1 MKTKLTVEALA
12 LVGMAAGLAVTSGC
26 RTTYS
31 ENADLSLQPMPA
43 ALDPEPVGNVTYPN
57 AETEKA
63 KPYWQQHP
71 EAVAALDKRPA
82 APVASSA
89 AAKVGAGYTTYIVKS
104 GESLSKIAVA
114 HGFRTADV
122 LAVNPGLNPN
132 KIRAGQTIVLP
143 GASYAKPAS
152 SQTKAAPAK
161 VSAAG
166 GTYVVQ
172 KGDILGRIANK
183 HGVKVADLK
192 KANGLASDK
201 IVVGQKLVI
210 PGAKAAQPKTDVKVQ
225 PPKVPAQ
232 QQKAASK
239 PAAQSASSADQ
250 PKPDVKSVPSPDIK
264 PNLPEVPPPA
274 IVPPPPAP
282 VPPPPP
288 PPPAPASASAKG
300 TPYTVQDG
308 EDLLDIAVKWGVS
321 IAALKDLNK
330 LSSDKVESGQVLMI
344 PAPSAD

>member
-31 ENADLSLQPMPA
+31 DSADLSLTPMPA
-43 ALDPEPVGNVTYPN
+43 SLEPEPVGNVTYPK
-57 AETEKA
+57 AEAEKA

-71 EAVAALDKRPA
+71 DAVAALDKAPA
-82 APVASSA
+82 VSA
-89 AAKVGAGYTTYIVKS
+89 AAAKAGAGYSTYVVKP
-104 GESLSKIAVA
+104 GDSLSKIAVA

-122 LAVNPGLNPN
+122 LAVNPGISPN

-143 GASYAKPAS
+143 GAGTAKAAS
-152 SQTKAAPAK
+152 SQAKTASAK

-192 KANGLASDK
+192 KANGLTSDK

-225 PPKVPAQ
+225 PPKVPAAQ
-232 QQKAASK
+232 PKAESK
-239 PAAQSASSADQ
+239 PAVAPVAQPAVAPVAQ
-250 PKPDVKSVPSPDIK
+250 PAVAPVAQPAVAPVVKDVA
-264 PNLPEVPPPA
+264 PPA
-274 IVPPPPAP
+274 IVAPTPAPLAPPTVEATPPA
-282 VPPPPP
+282 
-288 PPPAPASASAKG
+288 AKG
-300 TPYTVQDG
+300 TPYVVQEG
-308 EDLLDIAVKWGVS
+308 QDLFDISVKWGVS
-321 IAALKDLNK
+321 ATEIKALNNLT
-330 LSSDKVESGQVLMI
+330 SDDVTPGQTLMI
-344 PAPSAD
+344 PAPRAE